1 VRLASIFTWNILLNP
16 DKVTFACSEDKA
28 TLESD
33 LSAAAGGRPMCRS
46 YSGCGLLFSA
56 HRDTPKA
63 INSGDKSGEAF
74 LLALHFS
81 PTIPDHRKRL
91 PV

>member
-1 VRLASIFTWNILLNP
+1 LALFAWKIPLHL
-16 DKVTFACSEDKA
+16 DKVTVACSEDMA

-46 YSGCGLLFSA
+46 HSGCGLLFSA
-56 HRDTPKA
+56 HRDTHKA

-74 LLALHFS
+74 RLALHFS
-81 PTIPDHRKRL
+81 PCYTETP
-91 PV
+91 